1 MKTIKQYIKDS
12 AAAKGERDVGS
23 QEYSDYVTDLTP
35 GQAIKKKD
43 AKKADS
49 ETKKTDALKIHRATR
64 LDDASDPEITQANA
78 QYKRAKENLRK
89 QHIQTVADIRANKI
103 GEEVED
109 AYDYKAKKGAIAAP
123 GSGSIAKAKKA
134 KSSDVN
140 KSIEQQMADA
150 RKEEVEWVELDPT
163 DYQLEYE
170 DEEVDEAVDTWHPDP
185 EKDRKSTSMKHT
197 AKAVAHH
204 ARKEKPPTVAA
215 KKVTPAQIQ
224 DILAKQRARKA
235 AAAAAQREEVEEDSS
250 YSERI
255 SEPVPAGNL
264 SGARGTSKVEA
275 KKNRKYRQVTPGQV
289 RDYEKLT
296 VNRMFQSYE
305 DVEMEDAPAN
315 HTGPAIANWDPLLG
329 GNKAP
334 KVYVRKRRK
343 IDARTK
349 DYRETVKR
357 TQARR
362 DASMARETEKKLNM
376 FGVQSNPFKEETEMK
391 NKKYLT
397 TKEGSIESA
406 VLRSLNTEAP
416 LNPNH
421 ARPTLTL
428 PKKYLASREGSLER
442 AVTETMTERD
452 ISGEMRFDIKRLTG
466 PQFRTKYR
474 MTKQQAMTPGGG
486 ITHKGGRA
494 VLRPRHEEV
503 EEIDENGNHPPK
515 DHISINYLDN
525 LKIPRKK
532 RW

>member
-64 LDDASDPEITQANA
+64 LDDASDPEITQAAA

-140 KSIEQQMADA
+140 KSIEQQMAAA

-204 ARKEKPPTVAA
+204 DAQKKKPAMDTQQAA
-215 KKVTPAQIQ
+215 KKIQ
-224 DILAKQRARKA
+224 DILRKQRERKA
-235 AAAAAQREEVEEDSS
+235 AAAKNVKEDLEFKVKIKGIPSFYVPAKTAAAVKQSLRKQLKHPDDIESIVRVTAAAQKID
-250 YSERI
+250 
-255 SEPVPAGNL
+255 
-264 SGARGTSKVEA
+264 
-275 KKNRKYRQVTPGQV
+275 
-289 RDYEKLT
+289 
-296 VNRMFQSYE
+296 F
-305 DVEMEDAPAN
+305 
-315 HTGPAIANWDPLLG
+315 
-329 GNKAP
+329 
-334 KVYVRKRRK
+334 RKRAQGK
-343 IDARTK
+343 SDE
-349 DYRETVKR
+349 D
-357 TQARR
+357 
-362 DASMARETEKKLNM
+362 KK
-376 FGVQSNPFKEETEMK
+376 
-391 NKKYLT
+391 
-397 TKEGSIESA
+397 
-406 VLRSLNTEAP
+406 
-416 LNPNH
+416 
-421 ARPTLTL
+421 
-428 PKKYLASREGSLER
+428 
-442 AVTETMTERD
+442 
-452 ISGEMRFDIKRLTG
+452 
-466 PQFRTKYR
+466 
-474 MTKQQAMTPGGG
+474 
-486 ITHKGGRA
+486 
-494 VLRPRHEEV
+494 
-503 EEIDENGNHPPK
+503 
-515 DHISINYLDN
+515 
-525 LKIPRKK
+525 
-532 RW
+532 